1 MQAHEIDNFE
11 TLLEEAERGAVT
23 EWEMGFVADM
33 IDKYGEY
40 DEATYVSDKQ
50 LEILQRLAR

>member
-23 EWEMGFVADM
+23 EWEMAFVADM

-50 LEILQRLAR
+50 LEILQRLAK